1 MIEEQKGVCMPNDY
15 INIAV
20 MSKTREK
27 VRVIARITND
37 KMAQVIDDAVT
48 EYGKKFFDVA
58 TKSDRK
64 TIVQ

>member
-1 MIEEQKGVCMPNDY
+1 MPNDY

-58 TKSDRK
+58 TKGDRK
-64 TIVQ
+64 IIVQ